1 MTLSQAD
8 IDALVGGGKDAD
20 APAYAGAVGSA
31 PAVEPSVGAAVH
43 KGAAQAEVHRILGLS
58 MPVSV
63 IVASREMDIKSL
75 LALTVGSIIEFDVM
89 FDADLDLQIGGH
101 SIARGQAVKV
111 GENFGIRITVVETVH
126 ERIDALG
133 NS

>member
-1 MTLSQAD
+1 MTLSQTD
-8 IDALVGGGKDAD
+8 IDALVGGGQGAD
-20 APAYAGAVGSA
+20 APAGAVAAA
-31 PAVEPSVGAAVH
+31 PAVDPSVGAAARQ
-43 KGAAQAEVHRILGLS
+43 GTSRTEVRRILGLS

-63 IVASREMDIKSL
+63 VVASREMDIKSL
-75 LALTVGSIIEFDVM
+75 LALVVGSIIEFDVM

>member
-8 IDALVGGGKDAD
+8 IDALVGGGQDAD
-20 APAYAGAVGSA
+20 APAYAGAAA
-31 PAVEPSVGAAVH
+31 PAIDPSVGAAAR
-43 KGAAQAEVHRILGLS
+43 KGAARTEVRRILGLS

-133 NS
+133 SP

>member
-8 IDALVGGGKDAD
+8 IDALVGGGQAAD
-20 APAYAGAVGSA
+20 APASAVAAA
-31 PAVEPSVGAAVH
+31 PSIDPSVGAAAR

-63 IVASREMDIKSL
+63 IVASREMDISSL

-133 NS
+133 SP